1 MSKYRRRDSPEYCA
15 GLYIRLSKE
24 DGDKEESDSVSNQK
38 KLLEEFLEGKTEIGL
53 KDFYIDDGYTGT
65 NFERP
70 GFRRMLNDIME
81 GKINCVI
88 VKDLSRFG
96 RDYIDTGFYLERFFP
111 EKNVR
116 FISLIDGI
124 DSEKQSYDM
133 LLPIKNIFNEQYAR
147 DISRKIYATILA
159 KQKAGD
165 FVGAFACYGYRKH
178 PKEKNRLSIDEEAAA
193 VVRRIF
199 TLFVQGISKR
209 QIAEL
214 LNQEGIPCPS
224 EYKRL
229 CGENYR
235 NAHGAEKMRWTYS
248 TVHQMLGN
256 EIYTGNMVQGK
267 KHQKMHGRQ
276 QMMPRDKWI
285 RAKGTHE
292 PVIEPELWEKSQRLL
307 RQRRKE
313 VCRVYEQPI
322 LSGLLKCGDCKK
334 NMILNRWKRADGSM
348 AAVYYCGTYKRRGK
362 TECTPHALPAE
373 AAENMVKD
381 DLKKILDSACLYKNE
396 IEKMFVE
403 RRETD
408 RAGREILKTENKL
421 ILLKKRRQS
430 LYEDYQ
436 DGVLSRDEF
445 ISYRSDYLNKEKSLV
460 GYLKS
465 CRAEQHSEEK
475 KQGMDIQEILRSL
488 KGENPEIADRN
499 TVLEMIDRI
508 EVYESG
514 YLEIYYRFKE
524 NPDISFGG
532 RYLAER
538 ESGKQ

>member
-334 NMILNRWKRADGSM
+334 NMILNRWKRADGGM

>member
-15 GLYIRLSKE
+15 GLYIRLSRE

>member
-15 GLYIRLSKE
+15 GLYIRLSRE

-403 RRETD
+403 RLETD

>member
-1 MSKYRRRDSPEYCA
+1 MSKYRHRDSPEYCA
-15 GLYIRLSKE
+15 GLYIRLSRE

-53 KDFYIDDGYTGT
+53 EDFYIDDGYTGT

-116 FISLIDGI
+116 FISLTDGI
-124 DSEKQSYDM
+124 DSEKQPYDM

-235 NAHGAEKMRWTYS
+235 NAHGAEKLRWTYS

-292 PVIEPELWEKSQRLL
+292 PVIEPELWEKAQRLL

-313 VCRVYEQPI
+313 VCRAYEQPI

-362 TECTPHALPAE
+362 PECTPHALPAE

-396 IEKMFVE
+396 IEKMFAE
-403 RRETD
+403 RHGQTRPE
-408 RAGREILKTENKL
+408 REISKMENKL

-436 DGVLSRDEF
+436 DGILSREEF
-445 ISYRSDYLNKEKSLV
+445 IAYRSDYLNKEKNCA
-460 GYLKS
+460 GYLET
-465 CRAEQHSEEK
+465 CRAQQYSEEK
-475 KQGMDIQEILRSL
+475 EQGMDFQKILSGFQGI
-488 KGENPEIADRN
+488 KPGVPDRN
-499 TVLEMIDRI
+499 TILEMIDRI

-524 NPDISFGG
+524 NPDISFCS
-532 RYLAER
+532 RYPAER
-538 ESGKQ
+538 KGGKQ

>member
-38 KLLEEFLEGKTEIGL
+38 KLLEEFLEGKAEIGL

>member
-15 GLYIRLSKE
+15 GLYIRLSRE

-81 GKINCVI
+81 EKINCVI

-292 PVIEPELWEKSQRLL
+292 PVIEPELWEKAQRLL

-445 ISYRSDYLNKEKSLV
+445 ISYRSDYLNKEKGLV

-524 NPDISFGG
+524 NPDISFCG

>member
-1 MSKYRRRDSPEYCA
+1 MSSRSCQA
-15 GLYIRLSKE
+15 C
-24 DGDKEESDSVSNQK
+24 SN
-38 KLLEEFLEGKTEIGL
+38 
-53 KDFYIDDGYTGT
+53 
-65 NFERP
+65 
-70 GFRRMLNDIME
+70 
-81 GKINCVI
+81 
-88 VKDLSRFG
+88 
-96 RDYIDTGFYLERFFP
+96 
-111 EKNVR
+111 
-116 FISLIDGI
+116 
-124 DSEKQSYDM
+124 
-133 LLPIKNIFNEQYAR
+133 
-147 DISRKIYATILA
+147 
-159 KQKAGD
+159 
-165 FVGAFACYGYRKH
+165 
-178 PKEKNRLSIDEEAAA
+178 
-193 VVRRIF
+193 
-199 TLFVQGISKR
+199 
-209 QIAEL
+209 AET
-214 LNQEGIPCPS
+214 
-224 EYKRL
+224 
-229 CGENYR
+229 
-235 NAHGAEKMRWTYS
+235 A
-248 TVHQMLGN
+248 
-256 EIYTGNMVQGK
+256 
-267 KHQKMHGRQ
+267 
-276 QMMPRDKWI
+276 
-285 RAKGTHE
+285 
-292 PVIEPELWEKSQRLL
+292 
-307 RQRRKE
+307 
-313 VCRVYEQPI
+313 
-322 LSGLLKCGDCKK
+322 KK

-348 AAVYYCGTYKRRGK
+348 ATVYYCGTYKRRGK

-445 ISYRSDYLNKEKSLV
+445 ISYRSDYLNKEKGLV

-524 NPDISFGG
+524 NPDISFCG
-532 RYLAER
+532 RYLAEW